1 MQGAML
7 GCVGR
12 GDLQDISQSII
23 CITKPKAQPQLSQPL
38 CEKCELLATT
48 QRGRLL

>member
-1 MQGAML
+1 MQGDVL

-12 GDLQDISQSII
+12 RDLQDVSRSSI
-23 CITKPKAQPQLSQPL
+23 CITKPRAQPQLSYRL
-38 CEKCELLATT
+38 CEKCELLATA